1 MNFIKKIATLNK
13 SSKGQIIKSIIS
25 LMTSAVMVITVCLA
39 YAWFVNNK
47 DIDSTRLGVGA
58 GHENMRATFTSYYIE
73 DLDTKDVLQG
83 TQYMKNGQYTLD
95 IKLLPYDMTFTA
107 TNQYAAVVVRVQ
119 IYDLDVGYIPAAN
132 QTKYVNLVV
141 TRNTNLSFTTDDE
154 LDGYFSSVG
163 QVGCYTNSS
172 LALNADYDDIYSAI
186 MTQYKADQQ
195 VMKFTT
201 ESNSTYT
208 KVPYLA
214 KSLAY
219 TSANF
224 KTDENDVDCLV
235 LYMCFDYNSVYAQA
249 YAQQESESLENI
261 TSLEHRFD
269 ILNDIIKTSVFFAW
283 F

>member
-1 MNFIKKIATLNK
+1 MNIIKKIATLNK
-13 SSKGQIIKSIIS
+13 SARGQIIKSIIS
-25 LMTSAVMVITVCLA
+25 LMVSAVMVVTVCLA

-47 DIDSTRLGVGA
+47 NTDSTRLGVTVDYTD
-58 GHENMRATFTSYYIE
+58 MRATFSSYYIE
-73 DLDTKDVLQG
+73 DLDTKDVLKG
-83 TQYMKNGQYTLD
+83 TQYLKNGQYTLD

-163 QVGCYTNSS
+163 QVGCYTNTT
-172 LALNADYDDIYSAI
+172 LNLDDDYDDIYSAI
-186 MTQYKADQQ
+186 MTQYRADQQ

-201 ESNSTYT
+201 ASNSTYT

-219 TSANF
+219 TTANF
-224 KTDENDVDCLV
+224 KTDENSDSCLV
-235 LYMCFDYNSVYAQA
+235 LYMCFDYNITLSQA
-249 YAQQESESLENI
+249 YADQETGDLSSVNSI
-261 TSLEHRFD
+261 EHSFEM
-269 ILNDIIKTSVFFAW
+269 LNDIAAISVDFS
-283 F
+283 